1 MSEESKEDTFW
12 KGIIRK
18 YWVAFL
24 ILALVVVGF
33 FIVFFTIILA
43 YVENSAIGGF
53 GTWTLAEFS
62 VGTGILWLLVLFG
75 WELLLGVLPFGGL
88 CLLILGIYWAV
99 ILSEED
105 KAAIKARDRKKKKYR
120 KTEGGG
126 FTFLITIAF
135 LIVVFV
141 DGQWLTP
148 IGSPSLPYSYWIQAY
163 LTGFIYVC
171 LIAGIPILILFI
183 LYLVYKGKKTE

>member
-33 FIVFFTIILA
+33 FIVFFIIILA

-105 KAAIKARDRKKKKYR
+105 KAEIKARDRKKKKYR

-171 LIAGIPILILFI
+171 LIFGIPILILFI
-183 LYLVYKGKKTE
+183 LYLVYKGKKSE

>member
-88 CLLILGIYWAV
+88 CLLILGIYWVV

-148 IGSPSLPYSYWIQAY
+148 VGNLPYSYWIQAY

-171 LIAGIPILILFI
+171 LIAGIPILVLVI
-183 LYLVYKGKKTE
+183 LYLIYKGKKSE

>member
-1 MSEESKEDTFW
+1 MSEELKEDTFW

-33 FIVFFTIILA
+33 FIVFFIIILA
-43 YVENSAIGGF
+43 YVENSAIGGL
-53 GTWTLAEFS
+53 GTWFLTDFS
-62 VGTGILWLLVLFG
+62 IGTGILWLLVLFG

-105 KAAIKARDRKKKKYR
+105 KAAIKARDHKKKKYR

-148 IGSPSLPYSYWIQAY
+148 IGTLRYSYWIEAY

-171 LIAGIPILILFI
+171 LIFGIPILILFI
-183 LYLVYKGKKTE
+183 LYLVYKGKKSE

>member
-1 MSEESKEDTFW
+1 MSEESSEDTFW
-12 KGIIRK
+12 KGMIRK
-18 YWVAFL
+18 HWVGVL
-24 ILALVVVGF
+24 IFGLVCVGF
-33 FIVFFTIILA
+33 FIVFFAIMLA
-43 YVENSAIGGF
+43 YVANSPIGGN
-53 GTWTLAEFS
+53 GTWTLAQFS

-88 CLLILGIYWAV
+88 FILIIAIYWMV
-99 ILSEED
+99 ILPEED

-126 FTFLITIAF
+126 VSFLFTIAF

-141 DGQWLTP
+141 EGQWLTP
-148 IGSPSLPYSYWIQAY
+148 IGNLPYSYWIQAY

-171 LIAGIPILILFI
+171 LIFGIPILILAI
-183 LYLVYKGKKTE
+183 LYIVIKGKKSD

>member
-33 FIVFFTIILA
+33 FIVFFIIILA

-88 CLLILGIYWAV
+88 FILIIGIYWMV
-99 ILSEED
+99 ILPEED

-126 FTFLITIAF
+126 VSFLFTIAF
-135 LIVVFV
+135 LIVVAV
-141 DGQWLTP
+141 QGHWLTEFGDP
-148 IGSPSLPYSYWIQAY
+148 ALTYGYWIEAY

-171 LIAGIPILILFI
+171 LIFGIPILILFI
-183 LYLVYKGKKTE
+183 LYLVYKGKKSE